1 MPIAMRLWSV
11 GRTLLLLAALG
22 TTFAAAAVVGLRV
35 ALRFREVPVPD
46 LTGQSVAAATE
57 RLAAEGLTLRVDASR
72 RAHPSVPPDRIA
84 QQDPSAGVST
94 RRPRAVRVWLKA
106 PARATL
112 VPDLVGNTERT
123 ARIRTDE
130 AALMLEV
137 ATPVTAPQPAGTVLA
152 QWPPAG
158 MPGDTV
164 RLVVSAGP
172 HAAPVLLPDLVG
184 QEGTA
189 VADALKAEGLR
200 VVLVTRRRTAGTA
213 SSTTSSTSSTTTGLI
228 ASQQPPAGSPVGPT
242 DTIALEVYR

>member
-11 GRTLLLLAALG
+11 GRVLLLLAALG
-22 TTFAAAAVVGLRV
+22 ATFAATAVVGLRV

-57 RLAAEGLTLRVDASR
+57 RLAADGLTLRVDVNR
-72 RAHPSVPPDRIA
+72 RAHPSVQPDRIA
-84 QQDPSAGVST
+84 QQDPAAGIST

-130 AALMLEV
+130 AGLTLDE
-137 ATPVTAPQPAGTVLA
+137 ATPVPAPQPAGTVLA

-158 MPGDTV
+158 MPGNTV
-164 RLVVSAGP
+164 RLVVSAGL
-172 HAAPVLLPDLVG
+172 HAQPVLLPDLIG
-184 QEGTA
+184 QDGTT
-189 VADALKAEGLR
+189 VAGALKAEGLR
-200 VVLVTRRRTAGTA
+200 VMVSPRRRAPGTTA
-213 SSTTSSTSSTTTGLI
+213 GLI
-228 ASQQPPAGSPVGPT
+228 AAQQPPAGSPVGPT
-242 DTIALEVYR
+242 DTIAIEVYR